1 MTLTKIR
8 MDCSSTRKNSD
19 KVRASSNSERAIRHW
34 RVCRSESNK
43 QDLDGCMDVW
53 MYGWINKPE

>member
-8 MDCSSTRKNSD
+8 MDCSSKRKSSE
-19 KVRASSNSERAIRHW
+19 KVRASSNSESAMCHK

-43 QDLDGCMDVW
+43 QNLDT
-53 MYGWINKPE
+53 